1 MAISQRPTV
10 TQLSMFAEV
19 PMTATEKKIRNQLDG
34 LFGRHTE
41 LTQRIK
47 KLEEVVEHLQSKVQ
61 STENPRTN
69 IQQAKS
75 A

>member
-1 MAISQRPTV
+1 MGISQRPTI
-10 TQLSMFAEV
+10 TQLSMFGET

-47 KLEEVVEHLQSKVQ
+47 KLEEVVEYLQAQVGVSQK
-61 STENPRTN
+61 
-69 IQQAKS
+69 
-75 A
+75 